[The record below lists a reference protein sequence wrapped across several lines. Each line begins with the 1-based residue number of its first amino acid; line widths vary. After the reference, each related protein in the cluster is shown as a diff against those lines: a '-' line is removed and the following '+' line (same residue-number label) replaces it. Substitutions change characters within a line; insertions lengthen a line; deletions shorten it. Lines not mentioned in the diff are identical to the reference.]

1 MKDNLEK
8 ILGFV
13 IDVNFSSHEEMSE
26 MSKLWELEQIQIE
39 KGSFKGSL
47 HGVHTPHIQLSK
59 AIRSH
64 GVIVKGKTPENSYTF
79 SYVNGIGEITHN
91 GLPLTSNELL
101 VLDDNDKVDFT
112 ANGSSYDITIAIDKD
127 FFQKI
132 YKELFGVT
140 FTYDRNKNRIELT
153 KTKDHNIYD
162 DSERWRIFL
171 TKHLDE
177 WIHDSALT
185 EQIEKR
191 IIETLCSH
199 MGVVKDKKILSSE
212 KNAIALHQYID
223 KHYREDM
230 TIKEICDI
238 LKISERGVRPSFKKI
253 FGFNPKEYLSRYRL
267 GKFRNSLIKNSDDK
281 PSISIIGSEEGL
293 FHQSRL
299 SKEYKEMFGYLP
311 SDITGKEKTDS

>member
-1 MKDNLEK
+1 MQDNLEE

-26 MSKLWELEQIQIE
+26 MSKLWKLEQIQKE

-47 HGVHTPHIQLSK
+47 HGVHTPHIQLTKS
-59 AIRSH
+59 IRSH

-112 ANGSSYDITIAIDKD
+112 SNGSSYDVTIAIDKD

-132 YKELFGVT
+132 YKELFDVS

-153 KTKDHNIYD
+153 KTKDHNIYA

-185 EQIEKR
+185 EQIEKS

-212 KNAIALHQYID
+212 KNAIALHRYID
-223 KHYREDM
+223 QHYREDM
-230 TIKEICDI
+230 TIKEICCI

-267 GKFRNSLIKNSDDK
+267 GKFRNSLVKNSVDN
-281 PSISIIGSEEGL
+281 PSISTISFQEGL
-293 FHQSRL
+293 FHPSRL
-299 SKEYKEMFGYLP
+299 PKEYKEMFGYLP
-311 SDITGKEKTDS
+311 SNILDNEKIDS